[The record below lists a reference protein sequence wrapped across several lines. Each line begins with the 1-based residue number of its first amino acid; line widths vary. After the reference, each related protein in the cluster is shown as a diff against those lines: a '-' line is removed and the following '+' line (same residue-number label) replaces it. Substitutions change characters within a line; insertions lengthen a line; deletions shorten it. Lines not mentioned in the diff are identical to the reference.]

1 MADIKLTYF
10 DTAGR
15 AEISRFILAYAGVK
29 FTDERIARENWL
41 ALKPTL
47 PNEQLP
53 TLTFNG
59 TVLVQSV
66 AIARFLANEY
76 NLAGRTNL
84 EKAQADE
91 IVDTILD
98 VMNASIP
105 FIRRATDPTEKK
117 ALIAKLVEKA
127 TEALGKLTTRLE
139 SRGGQYFAGNT
150 ITWADIAFF
159 QFFDMVAPMGVT
171 LDNHP
176 LLKSLSERVANLPN
190 IKKWVEDRPANT
202 NSV

>member
-1 MADIKLTYF
+1 MVYKSDA
-10 DTAGR
+10 
-15 AEISRFILAYAGVK
+15 
-29 FTDERIARENWL
+29 
-41 ALKPTL
+41 
-47 PNEQLP
+47 
-53 TLTFNG
+53 
-59 TVLVQSV
+59 
-66 AIARFLANEY
+66 
-76 NLAGRTNL
+76 
-84 EKAQADE
+84 
-91 IVDTILD
+91 
-98 VMNASIP
+98 
-105 FIRRATDPTEKK
+105 RRATDPTEKK

-139 SRGGQYFAGNT
+139 LRGGQYFAGNT